1 MRLIHFH
8 SLIQVSKKEKK
19 FTSFLLIAEEFLKT
33 RKKKSKLYMLKGI
46 NK

>member
-33 RKKKSKLYMLKGI
+33 RKKKKE
-46 NK
+46 